1 MSDPF
6 DDDVADNIET
16 NNEVSSNDSKSDDST
31 HNVTQPMHTAEEK
44 KPQVDTGQ
52 KNNLAS
58 DLEPD
63 SLLHSIY
70 KQTKI
75 DFSLDDPIIVS
86 LLANHKFLIDAKNE
100 FENSL
105 NNASEKLNS
114 SISSTLVNGLKI
126 FDERFSAMQGVLND
140 LEKQKEHLIAEVYA
154 KSKINIQESIAKQ
167 FKNEIIE
174 LVKTSSNHNN
184 QVKNYLFGGVIGT
197 ICGIIFSLMFIF
209 ILK

>member
-31 HNVTQPMHTAEEK
+31 HNVTQPMHKAEEK

-86 LLANHKFLIDAKNE
+86 LLANHKFLID
-100 FENSL
+100 
-105 NNASEKLNS
+105 
-114 SISSTLVNGLKI
+114 
-126 FDERFSAMQGVLND
+126 
-140 LEKQKEHLIAEVYA
+140 
-154 KSKINIQESIAKQ
+154 
-167 FKNEIIE
+167 
-174 LVKTSSNHNN
+174 
-184 QVKNYLFGGVIGT
+184 
-197 ICGIIFSLMFIF
+197 
-209 ILK
+209 